1 MWSRSLACNQQS
13 LRSPGAKN
21 LVRVGQ
27 VRQEEWQ
34 FFRPASF
41 YAARTRNVTRELCV
55 FDQRCPTSLR
65 PLKRRISVA
74 ISVNAIANQ
83 PTPDEA
89 LQLLVSGNN
98 AFVADQPLT
107 SDLSRERRLALAEGQ
122 QPFATLVGCSD
133 SRVGPEQLFGAGL
146 GELFIVRTAG
156 NNVDTAGMGS
166 IEYSVVVL
174 KVPLIVVLGH
184 EKCGA
189 VAAAADVVT
198 KDARFPG
205 SIARMIEPI
214 VPAVLAARRNVGE
227 AQLVDAAVEEN
238 VRRMVERLQK
248 FSEPML
254 IEPQERGK
262 LKVVGAVY
270 ELATGRVRWL

>member
-1 MWSRSLACNQQS
+1 LATS
-13 LRSPGAKN
+13 VSALAK
-21 LVRVGQ
+21 
-27 VRQEEWQ
+27 
-34 FFRPASF
+34 
-41 YAARTRNVTRELCV
+41 
-55 FDQRCPTSLR
+55 
-65 PLKRRISVA
+65 
-74 ISVNAIANQ
+74 Q

-89 LQLLVSGNN
+89 LQRLVSGND
-98 AFVADQPLT
+98 AFVADQPLP
-107 SDLSRERRLALAEGQ
+107 SDLSRERRLALADGQ

-133 SRVGPEQLFGAGL
+133 SRVGPEQLFGSGL

-166 IEYSVVVL
+166 IEYSVAVL

-214 VPAVLAARRNVGE
+214 VPAVLAAQRNVGE
-227 AQLVDAAVEEN
+227 DKLVDTAVEEN

-254 IEPQERGK
+254 LEPQERGE

>member
-1 MWSRSLACNQQS
+1 MAT
-13 LRSPGAKN
+13 
-21 LVRVGQ
+21 
-27 VRQEEWQ
+27 
-34 FFRPASF
+34 AS
-41 YAARTRNVTRELCV
+41 V
-55 FDQRCPTSLR
+55 
-65 PLKRRISVA
+65 IST
-74 ISVNAIANQ
+74 Q

-89 LQLLVSGNN
+89 LKRLVDGNE
-98 AFVADQPLT
+98 AFVADEPLP
-107 SDLSRERRLALAEGQ
+107 SDLSRERRLTLAEGQ

-133 SRVGPEQLFGAGL
+133 SRVGPEQLFGVGL
-146 GELFIVRTAG
+146 GELFIVQAAG

-166 IEYSVVVL
+166 IEYSVAVL

-184 EKCGA
+184 DKCGA

-198 KDARFPG
+198 KDTRFPG

-214 VPAVLAARRNVGE
+214 VPA
-227 AQLVDAAVEEN
+227 AQRSVDEDKLVDTAVEKN

-248 FSEPML
+248 FSELML
-254 IEPQERGK
+254 IEPQGRGE

>member
-1 MWSRSLACNQQS
+1 M
-13 LRSPGAKN
+13 
-21 LVRVGQ
+21 
-27 VRQEEWQ
+27 
-34 FFRPASF
+34 
-41 YAARTRNVTRELCV
+41 
-55 FDQRCPTSLR
+55 PTSTVVTT
-65 PLKRRISVA
+65 S
-74 ISVNAIANQ
+74 Q

-89 LQLLVSGNN
+89 LNRLKEGNA
-98 AFVADQPLT
+98 AFVADQPK
-107 SDLSRERRLALAEGQ
+107 SPDISRERRLELAQGQ
-122 QPFATLVGCSD
+122 QPFVTLVGCSD

-166 IEYSVVVL
+166 IEYSVMAL

-189 VAAAADVVT
+189 VAAATDVVT
-198 KDARFPG
+198 KDVRFPG
-205 SIARMIEPI
+205 SIGRMVEPI
-214 VPAVLAARRNVGE
+214 IPAVIAAQRVNDGD
-227 AQLVDAAVEEN
+227 LVEQAVEEN

-254 IEPQERGK
+254 MEPQRRGE

-270 ELATGRVRWL
+270 KLATGEVHWL

>member
-1 MWSRSLACNQQS
+1 MATSVSILA
-13 LRSPGAKN
+13 
-21 LVRVGQ
+21 
-27 VRQEEWQ
+27 
-34 FFRPASF
+34 
-41 YAARTRNVTRELCV
+41 T
-55 FDQRCPTSLR
+55 
-65 PLKRRISVA
+65 
-74 ISVNAIANQ
+74 Q

-89 LQLLVSGNN
+89 LQRLVSGND
-98 AFVADQPLT
+98 AFVADQPLS

-133 SRVGPEQLFGAGL
+133 SRVGPELLFGAGL

-166 IEYSVVVL
+166 IEYSVAVL

-198 KDARFPG
+198 KDTRFPG

-214 VPAVLAARRNVGE
+214 VPAVLAAQRNVGE
-227 AQLVDAAVEEN
+227 ERLVDTAVEEN
-238 VRRMVERLQK
+238 VRRMVERLQR

-254 IEPQERGK
+254 LEPQERGE

>member
-1 MWSRSLACNQQS
+1 MATSSSLSA
-13 LRSPGAKN
+13 
-21 LVRVGQ
+21 
-27 VRQEEWQ
+27 
-34 FFRPASF
+34 
-41 YAARTRNVTRELCV
+41 
-55 FDQRCPTSLR
+55 
-65 PLKRRISVA
+65 
-74 ISVNAIANQ
+74 Q

-89 LQLLVSGNN
+89 LQRLVDGND
-98 AFVADQPLT
+98 AFVADQPLP
-107 SDLSRERRLALAEGQ
+107 SDLSRERRLELAEGQ

-166 IEYSVVVL
+166 IEYSVAVL

-184 EKCGA
+184 DSCGA
-189 VAAAADVVT
+189 VAAATDVVT
-198 KDARFPG
+198 KDTRFPG
-205 SIARMIEPI
+205 SIGRMIEPI
-214 VPAVLAARRNVGE
+214 IPAVLVARREVGE
-227 AQLVDAAVEEN
+227 ENLVARSVEEN
-238 VRRMVERLQK
+238 VRRMVERLRT

-254 IEPQERGK
+254 LTPQEQGE